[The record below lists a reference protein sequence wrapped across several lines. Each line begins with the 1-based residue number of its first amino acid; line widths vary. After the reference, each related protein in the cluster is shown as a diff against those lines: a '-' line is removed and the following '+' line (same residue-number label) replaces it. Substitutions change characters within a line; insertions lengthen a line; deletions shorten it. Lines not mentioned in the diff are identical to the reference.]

1 MSIEAELV
9 IEQMKEQH
17 HRDLSHLR
25 LELEE
30 KVSLASQPHPLVAG
44 SPVST
49 PGSCRFFLTGLFRD
63 VIFPV
68 LVVVSEKVVQCV
80 VCSASHIVIY

>member
-17 HRDLSHLR
+17 HRDLCHLR

-30 KVSLASQPHPLVAG
+30 KVSLASQSHPLVAG
-44 SPVST
+44 SPVSM
-49 PGSCRFFLTGLFRD
+49 PSSCRFFLTGLFCD
-63 VIFPV
+63 VIFPWS
-68 LVVVSEKVVQCV
+68 LL
-80 VCSASHIVIY
+80 

>member
-30 KVSLASQPHPLVAG
+30 QVSLASQPHPLVAG
-44 SPVST
+44 IPASMPS
-49 PGSCRFFLTGLFRD
+49 SCHFFLTGLFRD
-63 VIFPV
+63 VISPS
-68 LVVVSEKVVQCV
+68 LL
-80 VCSASHIVIY
+80 